1 MTVRPFGASQA
12 PRASR
17 RTAHA
22 DAPSALSH
30 VRFTVHVTA
39 HTSPASQPVSS
50 VHHASTHN
58 TQQSSATTED
68 GTAHNVQ
75 ALSPLLVRV
84 GTTAV
89 GSFVGERGHAFAS
102 PSLPASHLL
111 PTQTRGSSGE
121 GTRSEHA
128 SVKALAGTQPAVG
141 LAHGLVPFRF
151 HDHLHAGG
159 TGGGGSVLREAWA
172 VRATMEARRRK

>member
-1 MTVRPFGASQA
+1 M
-12 PRASR
+12 
-17 RTAHA
+17 
-22 DAPSALSH
+22 
-30 VRFTVHVTA
+30 
-39 HTSPASQPVSS
+39 
-50 VHHASTHN
+50 
-58 TQQSSATTED
+58 
-68 GTAHNVQ
+68 
-75 ALSPLLVRV
+75 
-84 GTTAV
+84 

-141 LAHGLVPFRF
+141 LAHGLGPFRF

-172 VRATMEARRRK
+172 VRATMEARMKK